1 MINKDRN
8 SVFCVVNFRRIF
20 ILQVGNLPSR
30 YNEYFSRRDSRTA
43 IFSRFD
49 ISNYDIPS
57 EATCQILRVEVAT
70 PGNRRVWGCVPE
82 QRRIEARTGWAPPSE
97 MRTTNGGGMN
107 WSRTHDVMTGS
118 RVRRY
123 CNDARGDKARLFGEQ
138 RLWGPSGGISLGW
151 LPVTTENS
159 RQVHRLRSLRF
170 RVIGRI
176 PYNSPPRKAAS
187 RLQGILRRSIEDSR
201 RAHQFAEENDLTVEF
216 PKEWKARA
224 KILFWI
230 VLFAV
235 GMLFVIYL
243 GLHGFTAPFG

>member
-1 MINKDRN
+1 MSLSKGE
-8 SVFCVVNFRRIF
+8 SKPG
-20 ILQVGNLPSR
+20 QVR
-30 YNEYFSRRDSRTA
+30 
-43 IFSRFD
+43 
-49 ISNYDIPS
+49 
-57 EATCQILRVEVAT
+57 
-70 PGNRRVWGCVPE
+70 
-82 QRRIEARTGWAPPSE
+82 APPSE
-97 MRTTNGGGMN
+97 TRTTNGGGMN

-138 RLWGPSGGISLGW
+138 RLWDPSGGITLGR
-151 LPVTTENS
+151 LPVTTEDT
-159 RQVHRLRSLRF
+159 RQVHRLRSFRL
-170 RVIGRI
+170 RVIGHI
-176 PYNSPPRKAAS
+176 PYSPPRKAAS